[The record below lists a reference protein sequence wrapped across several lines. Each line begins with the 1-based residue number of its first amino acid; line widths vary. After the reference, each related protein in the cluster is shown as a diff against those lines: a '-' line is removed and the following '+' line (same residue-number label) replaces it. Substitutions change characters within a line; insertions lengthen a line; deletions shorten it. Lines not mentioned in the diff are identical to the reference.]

1 MQVCVMV
8 VECLYSAINK
18 FKSPKAI
25 KVDLF
30 QLLLVV
36 LLVVILHLMKTWV
49 MPEHPLMAQLQGNVL
64 E

>member
-1 MQVCVMV
+1 M
-8 VECLYSAINK
+8 LLTK
-18 FKSPKAI
+18 FKIPKAI

-36 LLVVILHLMKTWV
+36 VILHLMKTWV
-49 MPEHPLMAQLQGNVL
+49 MPEHLLMAQLQGNVL